1 MEESQSVRNLAV
13 DPVEEKMY
21 FMSGRIVSRAKFDGS
36 GKEIIRESGVSAF
49 ALDSVERSMY
59 WSIGYHILTGNM
71 NFSDGK
77 LLSLRAREN
86 NFEVDPYSRLVI
98 HFPTFSYTMSET

>member
-36 GKEIIRESGVSAF
+36 EKEIIRGSGVIAF

-59 WSIGYHILTGNM
+59 WLNGSYVFTGNM
-71 NFSDGK
+71 NFSEGK
-77 LLSLRAREN
+77 FFGLLAREN

-98 HFPTFSYTMSET
+98 HFPTFYCTMSET